1 MKNLIEFQLKQSFR
15 DPVNI
20 EAEETVFKGR
30 KNEIRRLKSLIM
42 FRKSASILIS
52 GVRGIGKTAFVHEAL
67 RQTRKELETTFPIID
82 ITFAN
87 IVGNKPNETK
97 LRKDILNS
105 LIRGLWLNQIS
116 QEKAGTQLEKLYD
129 KTFISDLKTTGI
141 LETSKQE
148 IITSEKKDVKEQILK
163 LDFSPTFEV
172 AAKVTGVTISVGYLL
187 ELLNFLS
194 INWNWWQLTI
204 FGTLFAGII
213 SLILMTKIEIK
224 TVYSF
229 LKGVE
234 DKVAEKI
241 SGSKSAKY
249 DLSADTLE
257 SELKQI
263 LRTLEET
270 GSKAIF
276 VIDELDKLDDP
287 KPDKFDESLVY
298 VIVKTFKNLF
308 SLSNAIFIFITGDEF
323 FDRLEDQ
330 RSKNPYSTFH
340 TIFTDKIFL
349 NSLYYKDIENIIDN
363 FKEGEINK
371 KYDKNYQKFKSYI
384 SWKAKN
390 HIFDTHNLIEEF
402 TQRDKSGKAK
412 VIVF

>member
-234 DKVAEKI
+234 DKVNKRVEISKI
-241 SGSKSAKY
+241 
-249 DLSADTLE
+249 
-257 SELKQI
+257 
-263 LRTLEET
+263 
-270 GSKAIF
+270 
-276 VIDELDKLDDP
+276 
-287 KPDKFDESLVY
+287 
-298 VIVKTFKNLF
+298 
-308 SLSNAIFIFITGDEF
+308 
-323 FDRLEDQ
+323 
-330 RSKNPYSTFH
+330 
-340 TIFTDKIFL
+340 
-349 NSLYYKDIENIIDN
+349 
-363 FKEGEINK
+363 
-371 KYDKNYQKFKSYI
+371 
-384 SWKAKN
+384 
-390 HIFDTHNLIEEF
+390 
-402 TQRDKSGKAK
+402 
-412 VIVF
+412 

>member
-241 SGSKSAKY
+241 SEIFDREAHVATCHNELIKDPRFILVGRGLYALAEWGYKTGIVKDVIRDIMKKESKS
-249 DLSADTLE
+249 LS
-257 SELKQI
+257 KQ
-263 LRTLEET
+263 E
-270 GSKAIF
+270 
-276 VIDELDKLDDP
+276 
-287 KPDKFDESLVY
+287 
-298 VIVKTFKNLF
+298 
-308 SLSNAIFIFITGDEF
+308 
-323 FDRLEDQ
+323 
-330 RSKNPYSTFH
+330 
-340 TIFTDKIFL
+340 
-349 NSLYYKDIENIIDN
+349 IIDKVLKERYVKPN
-363 FKEGEINK
+363 TIMVNLQDSKSFKREKDGRYSVK
-371 KYDKNYQKFKSYI
+371 
-384 SWKAKN
+384 
-390 HIFDTHNLIEEF
+390 
-402 TQRDKSGKAK
+402 R
-412 VIVF
+412 